1 MTDPYVKLTG
11 DAMAVAITGATLV
24 DWLPP
29 VAAILTILY
38 TALRIW
44 ESRTVQGWFYGQK
57 PKDLPSPGGND
68 RINENQEN

>member
-1 MTDPYVKLTG
+1 MTEPYVKMTG
-11 DAMAVAITGATLV
+11 DAMAVVIAGATLV

-44 ESRTVQGWFYGQK
+44 ESRTVQGWVHGRK
-57 PKDLPSPGGND
+57 PKDLPSAGGD
-68 RINENQEN
+68 GRINGDQEN